1 MEVANQFSN
10 AQSFK
15 FPRSDIDMMFL
26 KCLLNLNYF
35 GKIPKKDESSSFGC
49 MIHTEF
55 DCYAPCQFII
65 TKLESFLKSII
76 FPARNRLIF
85 SFVAHFYKKKFIKI
99 FTKANFM
106 IKIEE
111 NS

>member
-15 FPRSDIDMMFL
+15 FPRSDIDKMFL

-55 DCYAPCQFII
+55 DCYAPCQSII
-65 TKLESFLKSII
+65 TIQDKVVLKKESYFRQKSSDFQFRCSFL
-76 FPARNRLIF
+76 
-85 SFVAHFYKKKFIKI
+85 
-99 FTKANFM
+99 
-106 IKIEE
+106 
-111 NS
+111 